1 MGVWGFGLVNN
12 GFYFAEDEDTMAE
25 DTEDRSGSL
34 EVEDDDT
41 EELVEK
47 ITNVFKQLN
56 INVFDNL
63 END

>member
-1 MGVWGFGLVNN
+1 MNFGWLVHA
-12 GFYFAEDEDTMAE
+12 G
-25 DTEDRSGSL
+25 EDRSASL
-34 EVEDDDT
+34 VVEDDDT

-47 ITNVFKQLN
+47 ITNIFKQLH

>member
-34 EVEDDDT
+34 EVEDDDV
-41 EELVEK
+41 EDDLVVQRK
-47 ITNVFKQLN
+47 AQTPLFMTLHWRTG
-56 INVFDNL
+56 
-63 END
+63 

>member
-1 MGVWGFGLVNN
+1 M
-12 GFYFAEDEDTMAE
+12 
-25 DTEDRSGSL
+25 
-34 EVEDDDT
+34 VEDDDT

>member
-1 MGVWGFGLVNN
+1 M
-12 GFYFAEDEDTMAE
+12 
-25 DTEDRSGSL
+25 
-34 EVEDDDT
+34 VEDDDT

-47 ITNVFKQLN
+47 ITNIFMQLN